1 MLRTISLALAFCAT
15 AHAQTL
21 PAGHQ
26 PGEEAA
32 ILDVMDAYMHEISA
46 NDLPAMEARQ
56 LPEGATFRHRA
67 RPDGGWEVLARSN
80 MEWVAPNMVS
90 DQTFRE
96 RYWSPTVLIRG
107 SMALVWAPYE
117 FQIDGETTHC
127 GVDVF
132 SFSKIDGNWKVSN
145 SMWTVEPKACGEL
158 RPTDSA
164 AIRPRD

>member
-1 MLRTISLALAFCAT
+1 MLRAIPLALAACAA

-32 ILDVMDAYMHEISA
+32 VLKVMDDYMHEISA
-46 NDLPAMEARQ
+46 NDLAAMEARQ
-56 LPEGATFRHRA
+56 AP
-67 RPDGGWEVLARSN
+67 SN

-90 DQTFRE
+90 GQTFRE

-107 SMALVWAPYE
+107 AMALAWAPYE
-117 FQIDGETTHC
+117 FQVDGETTHC

-132 SFSKIDGNWKVSN
+132 SFSRLNGVWKVSN
-145 SMWTVEPKACGEL
+145 SMWTVEPKACDEL
-158 RPTDSA
+158 RPADPA
-164 AIRPRD
+164 MIRPRD